1 MYQKEICHPCAAIM
15 KAETGS
21 VNEKAPYLCR
31 MTEVSEQV
39 WREQLASVEGRNDE
53 QQEEKEE
60 NKI

>member
-1 MYQKEICHPCAAIM
+1 M

-39 WREQLASVEGRNDE
+39 WREQLASMEGRNDE